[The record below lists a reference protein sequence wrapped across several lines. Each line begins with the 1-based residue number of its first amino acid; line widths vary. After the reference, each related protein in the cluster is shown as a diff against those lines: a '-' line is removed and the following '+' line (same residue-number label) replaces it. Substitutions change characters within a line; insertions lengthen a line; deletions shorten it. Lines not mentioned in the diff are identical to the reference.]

1 MKAVVQKTFGGP
13 EALSHDDV
21 PDPDVGPRD
30 VLLHVGATSLNR
42 LDVLQRQ
49 GPPLLPGFALPHIA
63 GMDVAGSIV
72 EVGPEVESFTI
83 GDRVLVNPALE
94 CGGCEYCR
102 AGDDGFCPFV
112 KVVGGT
118 RPGGYAELC
127 SVPADHL
134 YRLPENVDFEEAATI
149 PTAYST
155 AWHAIITV
163 GALRIG
169 ETLLV
174 HGAGSGV
181 TIAAIQ
187 IGKQCGA
194 RVIVTSRSEKKL
206 ELAERLGADG
216 VINTSAEDVAARCR
230 ELTAGRGADLAFDH
244 VGPDLFQQTIF
255 CLRPRG
261 RVVFAGTTTGAEARF
276 DLAYTYHFGIA
287 LLGVDPYPAKEFG
300 QMLDFYWQGGFEPVI
315 DSRFPLADAAAA
327 QVRMESGEATGKIL
341 LLP

>member
-1 MKAVVQKTFGGP
+1 MKAVVQQAFGGLEVLSYQDVADP
-13 EALSHDDV
+13 E
-21 PDPDVGPRD
+21 VGPRE
-30 VLLHVGATSLNR
+30 VLVRVGAASLNR

-49 GPPLLPGFALPHIA
+49 GPALLPGFALPHIA
-63 GMDVAGSIV
+63 GMDVAGTVI
-72 EVGPEVESFTI
+72 EVGHDVETFAV

-94 CGGCEYCR
+94 CGECDYCQ
-102 AGDDGFCPFV
+102 AGDDGLCPFV
-112 KVVGGT
+112 RVVGGT
-118 RPGGYAELC
+118 WPGGYAELC

-134 YRLPENVDFEEAATI
+134 YRMPDGVGFEEAATI

-155 AWHAIITV
+155 AWHAIVVI

-187 IGKQCGA
+187 IAKRCGA
-194 RVIVTSRSEKKL
+194 RVIVTARSEKKL

-216 VINTSAEDVAARCR
+216 VVNTATEKLVTRCR
-230 ELTAGRGADLAFDH
+230 ELTGGRGVDLAFDH
-244 VGPDLFQQTIF
+244 VGPELFQQTIF
-255 CLRPRG
+255 CLRTRG

-276 DLAYTYHFGIA
+276 DLAYAYHFGIA
-287 LLGVDPYPAKEFG
+287 LLGVDPYSATEFG
-300 QMLDFYWQGGFEPVI
+300 RMLDFYWQADFEPVI
-315 DSRFPLADAAAA
+315 DSRFALADAGMA
-327 QVRMESGEATGKIL
+327 QARMESGEASGKIL